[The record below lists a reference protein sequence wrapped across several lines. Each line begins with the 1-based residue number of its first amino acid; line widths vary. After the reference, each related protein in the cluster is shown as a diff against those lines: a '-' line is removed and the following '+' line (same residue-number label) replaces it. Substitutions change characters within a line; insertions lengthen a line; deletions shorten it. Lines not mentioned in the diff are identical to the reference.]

1 MLAEVRLVI
10 APKEARLTIRKG
22 DAVIEDEVWS
32 FGRAIGKTEA
42 TELAMAVFHDSYDG
56 LQYFAHGDE

>member
-10 APKEARLTIRKG
+10 APKEARLIVRKG
-22 DAVIEDEVWS
+22 DTAVEDEIWS
-32 FGRAIGKTEA
+32 FGRTIGKTEA
-42 TELAMAVFHDSYDG
+42 LELAMAVFHESYDG